1 MFCEW
6 LHVYGTEPIVR
17 PLDVLLSLD
26 MDIEE
31 PIIESGHECAC
42 CSYPLCREDSD
53 TFGNL

>member
-26 MDIEE
+26 MDIED